1 MWEAEGSV
9 DRYVIPADHKW
20 ARNAAVAAIV
30 RETLEAMDPAVSQT
44 HLEPEGFPGG
54 VIDVAALPPQD
65 LDAEGCER
73 FLVCEEWHGLGGAP
87 PR

>member
-30 RETLEAMDPAVSQT
+30 RETLEAMDPQYPKPTWNPKDFRV
-44 HLEPEGFPGG
+44 E
-54 VIDVAALPPQD
+54 
-65 LDAEGCER
+65 
-73 FLVCEEWHGLGGAP
+73 
-87 PR
+87 